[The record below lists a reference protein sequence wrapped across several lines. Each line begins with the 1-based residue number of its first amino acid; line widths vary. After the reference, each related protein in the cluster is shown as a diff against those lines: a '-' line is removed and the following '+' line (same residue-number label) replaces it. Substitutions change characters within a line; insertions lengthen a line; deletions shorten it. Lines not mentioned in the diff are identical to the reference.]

1 MDYISFIKNVDKGLL
16 NGTYLC
22 CITEPYLWDAT
33 KKILA
38 DDVVGQNM
46 LDFNYEL
53 IRFEDL
59 TSKKFENAVETLPFM
74 AEKRVVIIE
83 NIQLSKDSISKNEAV
98 LQEIADYT
106 LKPNPSTLLFMSFFG
121 EKPFAGKMYK
131 KMKPAIIEMNLFR
144 LNRRELE
151 NFIQKFFSKKK
162 LLLENGIVEA
172 VIESAKYLEP
182 DSEKTLFDIENTLQ
196 SIAGMELLGRIYL
209 NDAKSVLYSEVESN
223 VFRLLD
229 AFRAK
234 NVKECEILFQGFQK
248 ISMDSYELLYLLA
261 RQVRILIGM
270 KAIVNKRIPD
280 IDGAKRLK
288 ISPYEYKKTKP
299 SVQNFSMQELIELH
313 NKIYQIEK
321 KAKTVQTNLNFELE
335 RFLACIKTQAM
346 I

>member
-16 NGTYLC
+16 SGTYLC
-22 CITEPYLWDAT
+22 SITEPYLWESM
-33 KKILA
+33 KKILV
-38 DDVVGQNM
+38 DDVVGHNM
-46 LDFNYEL
+46 LDFNYEF

-59 TSKKFENAVETLPFM
+59 TQKKFENAVETLPFM

-83 NIQLSKDSISKNEAV
+83 NIQLSKDSISKNEDI
-98 LQEIADYT
+98 LQKIADYT
-106 LKPNPSTLLFMSFFG
+106 LKPNPSTLLFISFFG
-121 EKPFAGKMYK
+121 EKPFAGKIYK
-131 KMKPAIIEMNLFR
+131 KIKPAIVEINLFR
-144 LNRRELE
+144 LNRKELE

-172 VIESAKYLEP
+172 VIESSKYLDS

-196 SIAGMELLGRIYL
+196 AIAGMETLGRIYL
-209 NDAKSVLYSEVESN
+209 KDAKSVLYSEVEDN

-229 AFRAK
+229 AFRDR
-234 NVKECEILFQGFQK
+234 NVKECEVLFQGFQK

-270 KAIVNKRIPD
+270 KAIVDKRIPD

-299 SVQNFSMQELIELH
+299 ALQKFSMEELVELH
-313 NKIYQIEK
+313 NKLYQIEK

-335 RFLACIKTQAM
+335 RFLACIKM
-346 I
+346 